1 MSQIS
6 TWGLSDLD
14 MNNDND
20 NDNSVNKIFSLQKNN
35 NLIFSSHSIVLIL
48 NTLTNLG
55 IKNPYFF
62 NFCTAKPLHTNI
74 FQSIIIRHHDNDDN
88 DDKPICCVLK

>member
-35 NLIFSSHSIVLIL
+35 NLIFPSQNIVLIP
-48 NTLTNLG
+48 NTLTNLD
-55 IKNPYFF
+55 IRN
-62 NFCTAKPLHTNI
+62 LI
-74 FQSIIIRHHDNDDN
+74 FLTFVGQSLYILIHF
-88 DDKPICCVLK
+88 KV